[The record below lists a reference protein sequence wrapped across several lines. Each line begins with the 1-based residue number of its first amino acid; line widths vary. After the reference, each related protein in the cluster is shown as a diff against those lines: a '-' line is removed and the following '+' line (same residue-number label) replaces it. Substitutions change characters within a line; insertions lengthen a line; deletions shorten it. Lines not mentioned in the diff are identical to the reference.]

1 MFIVFDGPDGSGK
14 STISEAL
21 ADRLRQKGKNVLR
34 TYEPTD
40 TSVASRAVRQYL
52 SSGGAVDPKVLADYF
67 TKDREEHVASVI
79 RPHLLHGGVVICDR
93 YKYSTLVYQGY
104 QGVDPDYIIQSNTA
118 FPVPD
123 LVFVLLP
130 GSAEVL
136 MNRIAKRGEAKEIF
150 EKKCFLSQ
158 AIDLYKKLPVFF
170 PDERFVF
177 LNADLPVDENLTLIE
192 TYVG

>member
-21 ADRLRQKGKNVLR
+21 TDRLRKKGKNVLR

-52 SSGGAVDPKVLADYF
+52 SSGGLIDPKVLSDYF
-67 TKDREEHVASVI
+67 TQDREEHVASVI

-104 QGVDPDYIIQSNTA
+104 QGVDPDYIIQSNAA

-136 MNRIAKRGEAKEIF
+136 MNRIAKRGEAKEVF
-150 EKKCFLSQ
+150 EKKSFLSQ
-158 AIDLYKKLPVFF
+158 AIDLYKKLRVFF

-192 TYVG
+192 PYVG

>member
-52 SSGGAVDPKVLADYF
+52 SSGGLIDPKVLADYF

-79 RPHLLHGGVVICDR
+79 RPHLLRGGVVICDR

-104 QGVDPDYIIQSNTA
+104 QGVDPNYIIRSNAA
-118 FPVPD
+118 FPLPD
-123 LVFVLLP
+123 IVFVLLP

-136 MNRIAKRGEAKEIF
+136 MNRIAKRGEAKEVF
-150 EKKCFLSQ
+150 EKKSFLSQ
-158 AIDLYKKLPVFF
+158 AIDLYKKLPSFF
-170 PDERFVF
+170 PNERFVF

-192 TYVG
+192 PYAG

>member
-21 ADRLRQKGKNVLR
+21 TDRLRKKGKNVLR

-52 SSGGAVDPKVLADYF
+52 SSGGLIDPKVLSDYF
-67 TKDREEHVASVI
+67 TQDREEHVASVI

-104 QGVDPDYIIQSNTA
+104 QGVDPDYIIQSNAA

-136 MNRIAKRGEAKEIF
+136 MNRIAKRGEAKEVF
-150 EKKCFLSQ
+150 EKKSFLSQ

-192 TYVG
+192 PYVG

>member
-52 SSGGAVDPKVLADYF
+52 SSGGTVDPKVLADYF

-123 LVFVLLP
+123 LAFVLLP

-150 EKKCFLSQ
+150 EKKSFLSQ